1 MFLGRDLNKLDD
13 KYRLTIPARY
23 REELGQGAYI
33 LQGFERNLWVLTPA
47 RFDAL
52 AQKVNHASITEG
64 DLRRLKRIFFSTAEK
79 VELDKSGRILI
90 PEFLRNHARLQDE
103 VMVVGSG
110 NYFEIWSPAEWAQQD
125 MTLQDASANSQRFS
139 GFGLSTAI

>member
-23 REELGQGAYI
+23 RDELGQGAYI

-90 PEFLRNHARLQDE
+90 PEFLRKHAGLQSE
-103 VMVVGSG
+103 VWLIGSG
-110 NYFEIWSPAEWAQQD
+110 AYFEIWSAAEWEQQD
-125 MTLQDASANSQRFS
+125 QSLQDVEANSNRFS
-139 GFGLSTAI
+139 GIDLSIDI